1 MVSLCLGRVVRR
13 RTRGESNK
21 EHEDGSLRVTV
32 ANGGRDGGKPFL
44 WVTLLVVG
52 IGLVSIDRID

>member
-1 MVSLCLGRVVRR
+1 MVSLCFECTVRR
-13 RTRGESNK
+13 PTRGESNK

-44 WVTLLVVG
+44 WVALLVVG
-52 IGLVSIDRID
+52 IDAVFIGRIY